1 MSSPLLTIGLP
12 FYNNASTIEMALK
25 SIFAQT
31 FTDWQLI
38 LIDDGSLDMS
48 SAIVHSLYDRRVK
61 VIGGETNRGLVY
73 RLNQIASIAQSKYI
87 ARMDA
92 DDLMMP
98 NRLEKQV
105 LFLEQNTSVDLVDTG
120 TYSIDEY
127 MNPIGKRGL
136 SPINYNPAYIVKHT
150 MLLHAS
156 IVGKKEW
163 FKNYSYN
170 ENYPRAEDYELWCR
184 TFRASSFSRIQELL
198 YIVREGKVSLN
209 NYIKGSETVR
219 KIIKKYGP
227 DSLSSLQIE
236 IEMMKS
242 HGKVFLYRIFT
253 LLNAQDKLSSKRN
266 DPLSEAEKIYLS
278 KMLMYIK
285 NIELP
290 IRKHIKQ

>member
-1 MSSPLLTIGLP
+1 
-12 FYNNASTIEMALK
+12 MALK

-31 FTDWQLI
+31 FTDWELI

-48 SAIVHSLYDRRVK
+48 SAIVQSLCDRRVK
-61 VIGGETNRGLVY
+61 VIGGKTNKGLVY
-73 RLNQIASIAQSKYI
+73 RLNQIVSIARCKYI
-87 ARMDA
+87 ARLDA

-98 NRLEKQV
+98 NRIEKQI
-105 LFLEQNTSVDLVDTG
+105 LFLEENSNVDLIDTG
-120 TYSIDEY
+120 TYSVDEY

-136 SPINYNPAYIVKHT
+136 NPINYNPANIVKHT

-156 IVGKKEW
+156 VVGKREW
-163 FKNYSYN
+163 FKNYPYN
-170 ENYPRAEDYELWCR
+170 EDYPRAEDYELWCR
-184 TFRASSFSRIQELL
+184 TFRTSSFSRIQELL

-227 DSLSSLQIE
+227 NALSSVQIE

-242 HGKVFLYRIFT
+242 HGKVFLYKLFT

-266 DPLSEAEKIYLS
+266 DPLSEEEKIYLS

-285 NIELP
+285 DIELP
-290 IRKHIKQ
+290 IRKHMKQGNKAR